1 MHKLRVFV
9 DTSVFGG
16 CFDEEFEHHSK
27 RFFEEVRSGR
37 FEIVVSQTVL
47 DELEDAPVRVRG
59 VFADISAD
67 SVLVAIGSDIED
79 LRDAYIDAGVV
90 GVSSLD
96 DAEHIAVASAER
108 VDLVVSWNFKHIV
121 HFDKI
126 KGYNAVNLLK
136 GYQPIDIRSP
146 SEVIDHEE
154 KDV

>member
-1 MHKLRVFV
+1 MRKLRVFV

-16 CFDEEFEHHSK
+16 CFDEEFERHSK
-27 RFFEEVRSGR
+27 QFFEEVRSGR

-47 DELEDAPVRVRG
+47 DELEGAPARVRE
-59 VFADISAD
+59 VFAEISEN
-67 SVLVAIGSDIED
+67 SVLVAIDSDIED
-79 LRDAYIDAGVV
+79 LRDAYIEAGVV
-90 GVSSLD
+90 GASSLD

-136 GYQPIDIRSP
+136 GYQPIDIRNP
-146 SEVIDHEE
+146 VEVIDHEE
-154 KDV
+154 KDI